1 MKNAVIIGGGIHGFS
16 CADELSKKGISVTVI
31 EKFDG
36 IFKGASGAT
45 HNRAH
50 SGFHY
55 PRSID
60 TAKECIAGLRYFEE
74 YFPEFLSYPK
84 EFYYFIEKNNT
95 KTTTQQYIDFCQ
107 ALDLDYRLTW
117 PSDKLLD
124 RTNIDSSFL
133 VNEPCFNLKKIK
145 DYYLNLVTQGK
156 IGLITSFDVTKGD
169 FLSDNKICIS
179 NSNGKSLILNADIL
193 INATYA
199 YTNNVQQ
206 AFSVNE
212 ELSEYHLQTT
222 EVAVVGSDKY
232 IPPLTVMDG
241 PFITILPNV
250 GTKDEYLV
258 YDVIHSVVSR
268 ERGLFYSRPDEIN
281 SMWPEMLSH
290 GMEYFPFMKDLVYKR
305 SNVASRPI
313 LVKTE
318 DSDDRQTKIREH
330 NCRSGFYSIL
340 EGKFISAAVVAEK
353 LVSRIEEDGLL

>member
-1 MKNAVIIGGGIHGFS
+1 MKSAVIIGGGIHGFS
-16 CADELSKKGISVTVI
+16 CADELSKKGVSVTVV

-84 EFYYFIEKNNT
+84 EFYYFIEKSNT
-95 KTTTQQYIDFCQ
+95 KTTTQQYIDFCKI
-107 ALDLDYRLTW
+107 LNLDYQLTW
-117 PSDKLLD
+117 PNHKLLN
-124 RTNIDSSFL
+124 RANIDSSFL
-133 VNEPCFNLKKIK
+133 VKEPCFNLKKVK
-145 DYYLNLVTQGK
+145 DYYLNLVSQGK
-156 IGLITSFDVTKGD
+156 INLITSFDVTRGD

-199 YTNNVQQ
+199 YTNNVQK
-206 AFSVNE
+206 AFSANE
-212 ELSEYHLQTT
+212 KLDEYHLQTT
-222 EVAVVGSDKY
+222 EVAVVESNKY

-268 ERGLFYSRPDEIN
+268 ERGLFYSRPDEIV

-290 GMEYFPFMKDLVYKR
+290 GMEYFPFMKDLTYKR
-305 SNVASRPI
+305 SNIASRPI

-330 NCRSGFYSIL
+330 NCRNGFYSIL

-353 LVSRIEEDGLL
+353 LIKRIEEDGLL